1 MWKEKHN
8 EKEMVRV
15 TENQG
20 IAHPFKDDFKK
31 KLNYALC
38 PSIILFIQVPEDHEQ
53 YKNYISLT
61 REVCPQFGSRPN
73 CEPPKRNDPAW
84 RRLETFFP

>member
-31 KLNYALC
+31 K
-38 PSIILFIQVPEDHEQ
+38 
-53 YKNYISLT
+53 
-61 REVCPQFGSRPN
+61 
-73 CEPPKRNDPAW
+73 
-84 RRLETFFP
+84 